1 MKIALIVGIVT
12 ICLLGFLLFVW
23 YISKSQSKKPID
35 NVKEQEKKEVD
46 FIKQRQTLYQKNEYV
61 EKVNLLSSENRGA
74 LFERAIERKRNHYR
88 DDDDEYE
95 KRLAEQK
102 QNKQEEV
109 LQEEPPKEEFIPVKH
124 AISSFI
130 KTEAL
135 KEEENQSDEVVK
147 TSENENSETEQQA
160 EIEKVEENTTTSESS
175 QETEKEEKSFGRIF
189 RNEFCQS
196 DLEKQKI
203 KIDKYQEEKRIAI
216 QTFRDEIL
224 LEAENIK
231 KRRKI
236 LMTEE

>member
-109 LQEEPPKEEFIPVKH
+109 LQEEPSKEEFIPVKH

-130 KTEAL
+130 KTETL
-135 KEEENQSDEVVK
+135 KEEENLPDGAVK
-147 TSENENSETEQQA
+147 TSESENSETEQQV